1 MQNLTLRHIHYTQL
15 DPTTWCATAQV
26 SSQLPLRLWD
36 KPQQPL
42 ASNILYSHPVKLH
55 SFYWRHCPFQAPLS
69 AIKDAANKRQQQR
82 NGVRLLL
89 QDLLSKLAIIDT
101 LDDSQFPYRLENNR
115 YYVCFS
121 HSGNSRLN
129 DKVAV
134 VISHRRPVGI
144 DIETQDVAWQVAQRF
159 YHPSEIAILAEL
171 SIEQRIAIS
180 KYLWQI
186 KESFIKVYH
195 YKLAQGLGMDYTSLI
210 PALMNSFTQESCS
223 PIIINTSKTGY
234 QIAILPFQQT
244 VVVF

>member
-26 SSQLPLRLWD
+26 SSQLTLRLWA
-36 KPQQPL
+36 KPRQPL
-42 ASNILYSHPVKLH
+42 APNIFCSHPIELH
-55 SFYWRHCPFQAPLS
+55 AFYWRRCSFQTPLS
-69 AIKDAANKRQQQR
+69 AIKNAAKKRQQQR

-89 QDLLSKLAIIDT
+89 QGLLSKLSIIDT
-101 LDDSQFPYRLENNR
+101 LDDCQFPYRLESSR

-134 VISHRRPVGI
+134 VISHRRTVGI
-144 DIETQDVAWQVAQRF
+144 DIETQDVAWHVAQRF

-171 SIEQRIAIS
+171 PIEQRVIIS
-180 KYLWQI
+180 RYLWQL
-186 KESFIKVYH
+186 KESFIKIYH
-195 YKLAQGLGMDYTSLI
+195 YKLAQGLGMDYTSFI
-210 PALMNSFTQESCS
+210 PALMDSFDRDNRL
-223 PIIINTSKTGY
+223 PVIINDSKTGY